1 MSLRSWSI
9 IVALWP
15 SMLVGTGLVLAGTG
29 IGWFVGRYRSFLA
42 VRGITWWLTH
52 VILPLL
58 KTRSWLRRAATIFV
72 NNCTIAAVLVAL
84 GAWPHV
90 AVAGVSILGINL
102 GIALRVISRL
112 TDEFCD
118 PEPDAIAPARWRIR
132 LGVALNLLEVPA
144 IVVALGLSIGRQV
157 APTAAAQV
165 WSAFFVWVVPAL
177 LAAAAGEALWLE
189 YYRRAGPSD
198 RAT

>member
-1 MSLRSWSI
+1 MLRSWSI
-9 IVALWP
+9 VVALWP

-29 IGWFVGRYRSFLA
+29 IGWFVGGYRSFPA
-42 VRGITWWLTH
+42 VRGVTWWLTH

-58 KTRSWLRRAATIFV
+58 KTPSWLRRAATIFV
-72 NNCTIAAVLVAL
+72 NNCTISAMLVAL
-84 GAWPHV
+84 GAWPNV
-90 AVAGVSILGINL
+90 ALAGVSILGINL
-102 GIALRVISRL
+102 GIALQVLSRL

-118 PEPDAIAPARWRIR
+118 PGPDAAAPARWRIR

-189 YYRRAGPSD
+189 YYRQANPSD